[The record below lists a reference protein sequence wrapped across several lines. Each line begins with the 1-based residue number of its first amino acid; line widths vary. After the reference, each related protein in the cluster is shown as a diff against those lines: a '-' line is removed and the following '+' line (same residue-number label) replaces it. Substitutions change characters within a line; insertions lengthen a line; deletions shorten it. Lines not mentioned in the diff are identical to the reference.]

1 MLKKCQNR
9 VTIEGWLKDN
19 SLKQSIHSQGNNGS
33 VSAISG
39 SLSIMTAEHSEYRV
53 QFYAAEYW
61 INKDTG
67 EKHENPAYKR
77 LAQLL
82 PHNTRSLA
90 ALQQTYPDAK
100 FDSVKDQITK
110 IHCTG
115 FLSEYLRKDQS
126 GVFAPIVTYR
136 GNSAYVLRDEG
147 VFNPRANFEIEV
159 FIESLSEETKVAE
172 DGVVE
177 PTGRLKLVGLY
188 PEYDGTAAVI
198 PFVAEEENVVD
209 YIRENFIRTQTVILN
224 GDLVNLTR
232 RRLATP
238 TSAVATFGRPM
249 EERFVTEFI
258 SERVIRGGSSR
269 AFDPTDEQGLSI
281 EDMREASAKRQK
293 KIDDLDSAPTP
304 ANTRT
309 AATHTTPATPDS
321 RFSGLEF

>member
-1 MLKKCQNR
+1 MLRRCQNR
-9 VTIEGWLKDN
+9 ITVEGWLKDN
-19 SLKQSIHSQGNNGS
+19 SLKQGIHSQGNNGS

-39 SLSIMTAEHSEYRV
+39 GLTVMTAEHSEYRV
-53 QFYAAEYW
+53 QFYAVEYW
-61 INKDTG
+61 ITKDTG
-67 EKHENPAYKR
+67 EKRENPAYKR

-115 FLSEYLRKDQS
+115 SLSEYLRKDQS
-126 GVFAPIVTYR
+126 GTFAPFVTYR
-136 GNSAYVLRDEG
+136 GNSAYVPRDE

-159 FIESLSEETKVAE
+159 FIESLTEETKVAE

-209 YIRENFIRTQTVILN
+209 YIRENFARTQTVTLN

-238 TSAVATFGRPM
+238 TSTVASFGRPM
-249 EERFVTEFI
+249 EDRFVTEFI
-258 SERVIRGGSSR
+258 NERVIRGGSSK
-269 AFDPTDEQGLSI
+269 AFDSADEQGLSI

-293 KIDDLDSAPTP
+293 KIDDLDSAPAPANARTP
-304 ANTRT
+304 AARS
-309 AATHTTPATPDS
+309 TPATPDS